1 MTCSR
6 CNGACTC
13 TSAPDP
19 VVQTE
24 LLPGANSTAWRK
36 EVSDRLHRYQ
46 ARRKPRGPRY
56 PSLRLKFE
64 APEGN
69 WSAPSREPAKVAE
82 ALNPS
87 PIPPNITSS
96 AVAMDYATRSTQVEP
111 PLPATPAEPPQP
123 VHVRRQE
130 SAKVIEF
137 PTPAYPTEDYSFA
150 LAEPMLDRPRILEAP
165 EITPPPPALGGI
177 TIEPTAKL
185 EPERRAGIDMP
196 LQSAPVARRTMAAAL
211 DDLIVLAGCA
221 VFAAAFYRVTHTI
234 PALWQSVFAG
244 TGAFALFWFLYQYLF
259 LVNCG
264 TTPGMRALRLRMER
278 FDGKPPGR
286 RVRRARV
293 LCHVLSVAAL
303 GMGYA
308 WQFLDEDGLCWHER
322 VTKTHVAPH
331 QGAPA

>member
-13 TSAPDP
+13 TSAADRAL
-19 VVQTE
+19 QTE

-36 EVSDRLHRYQ
+36 EVSERLHRYQ

-56 PSLRLKFE
+56 PSLGLKFE
-64 APEGN
+64 AAEGN
-69 WSAPSREPAKVAE
+69 WSAPAREPAKVTE
-82 ALNPS
+82 GLTSS
-87 PIPPNITSS
+87 PGSPNITSS
-96 AVAMDYATRSTQVEP
+96 AVAMDYAAPSSPAAP
-111 PLPATPAEPPQP
+111 PAEAQPAEPASP

-130 SAKVIEF
+130 TAKVIEF
-137 PTPAYPTEDYSFA
+137 PAPSYPIEDYSFA

-177 TIEPTAKL
+177 TIEPAAKL
-185 EPERRAGIDMP
+185 EPERHAGIDMP
-196 LQSAPVARRTMAAAL
+196 LQSAPVARRTIAGAV
-211 DDLIVLAGCA
+211 DSLIVLAGLA
-221 VFAAAFYRVTHTI
+221 VFAAVFYRITHTI
-234 PALWQSVFAG
+234 PGVWQCVAG
-244 TGAFALFWFLYQYLF
+244 GAGAFALFWFLYQYLF
-259 LVNCG
+259 IVNCG
-264 TTPGMRALRLRMER
+264 TTPGMRAAELRMER
-278 FDGKPPGR
+278 FDGRATGR

-322 VTKTHVAPH
+322 VTKTHIATH
-331 QGAPA
+331 ESTPA

>member
-6 CNGACTC
+6 CSGACTC

-19 VVQTE
+19 ALQTE
-24 LLPGANSTAWRK
+24 LLPGANSDAWRK

-64 APEGN
+64 ASEGN
-69 WSAPSREPAKVAE
+69 WSAPSREPGKVAE
-82 ALNPS
+82 ALSPS

-96 AVAMDYATRSTQVEP
+96 AVAMDYATRS
-111 PLPATPAEPPQP
+111 AHAEPPAQPAERAQP

-130 SAKVIEF
+130 TAKVIEF
-137 PTPAYPTEDYSFA
+137 PTPAYPIEDYSFA

-177 TIEPTAKL
+177 TIEPVAKL

-196 LQSAPVARRTMAAAL
+196 LQSAPATRRTMAAAL
-211 DDLIVLAGCA
+211 DGLVVLAGSA
-221 VFAAAFYRVTHTI
+221 VFAVVFHRVTHTI
-234 PALWQSVFAG
+234 PAVWQSVAAG
-244 TGAFALFWFLYQYLF
+244 AGAFALFWFLYQYLF

-278 FDGKPPGR
+278 FDGKPAGR
-286 RVRRARV
+286 RTRRARV
-293 LCHVLSVAAL
+293 LCHLLSLSAL

-322 VTKTHVAPH
+322 VTKTHVATDE
-331 QGAPA
+331 ATSA